1 MQGALRCLN
10 ENGRKFSRLQE
21 SLTRLVVAKWSG
33 IPNFTRAGRL
43 DRAPV
48 NQAMRIISAA
58 AADVFHFGVED
69 GVFLADGV
77 DILRAVDGWRRRP
90 GRRRSCCGGQG

>member
-1 MQGALRCLN
+1 M
-10 ENGRKFSRLQE
+10 
-21 SLTRLVVAKWSG
+21 
-33 IPNFTRAGRL
+33 PNFTRAGRL

-48 NQAMRIISAA
+48 NRAMRIISAA